1 MQKYGLITV
10 TTFLCFKFL
19 FQGLN
24 INDLSWDFRTPLCMQ
39 ICELKTCFISKGG
52 YLQHQDEMRT
62 EQRASAV
69 LECSEPGNYSR
80 SSQQEESIWCQSR
93 TKLKASLKWAQ
104 RVSPLLSH
112 LSILSTSPSSL
123 TRLFHLCICSSLRGI
138 FLISSSC
145 TRARQLVMHHSA
157 LGSAAKRDRRKTIC
171 SLPH

>member
-93 TKLKASLKWAQ
+93 TKLKASLW
-104 RVSPLLSH
+104 VSAESLS
-112 LSILSTSPSSL
+112 SSL
-123 TRLFHLCICSSLRGI
+123 SSLHPQHFSFLINTFISSLYLLKSKRHFSNQQQLYTGTPAGHASLCIR
-138 FLISSSC
+138 
-145 TRARQLVMHHSA
+145 
-157 LGSAAKRDRRKTIC
+157 KR
-171 SLPH
+171 S